1 MPKSD
6 DEIRILHS
14 KHIETTKNFSLFQA
28 FYDGHRLAESE
39 KESEIALLSSSNLSL
54 KQAAKHSAEK
64 YEKLVERLK
73 LQLNILYL
81 NIPTGTVD
89 AFEMIKL
96 VKNHYESLE
105 SLITE
110 IEGGDNGK
118 AEG

>member
-6 DEIRILHS
+6 EEIERMRQ
-14 KHIETTKNFSLFQA
+14 EFNPYA
-28 FYDGHRLAESE
+28 DNDGFRDGYRLAESE
-39 KESEIALLSSSNLSL
+39 KDS
-54 KQAAKHSAEK
+54 K
-64 YEKLVERLK
+64 YEKLVEGLK
-73 LQLNILYL
+73 LQLNILYF

-110 IEGGDNGK
+110 IEGGDNDK

>member
-73 LQLNILYL
+73 ATQ
-81 NIPTGTVD
+81 NIPMSLNSGY
-89 AFEMIKL
+89 
-96 VKNHYESLE
+96 VKWSVIE